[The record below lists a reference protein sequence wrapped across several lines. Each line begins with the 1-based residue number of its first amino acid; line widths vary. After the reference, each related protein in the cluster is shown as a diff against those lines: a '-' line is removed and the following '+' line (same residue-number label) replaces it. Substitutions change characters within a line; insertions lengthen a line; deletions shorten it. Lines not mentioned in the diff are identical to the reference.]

1 MKRSDT
7 ISLGEFR
14 KMTKDMSDDAV
25 IMIVA
30 ENAHNQAL
38 VAELYPCETSLDRQ
52 GVILLRGDTS
62 DSVSFTEG

>member
-1 MKRSDT
+1 MRRSDT

-14 KMTKDMSDDAV
+14 RMTKDMPDDAV

-38 VAELYPCETSLDRQ
+38 AAELYPWETSLYRQ